1 MWILPKSIISAFAPG
16 TEALISGSDEFSR
29 VAEQSLMWRSKPS
42 QSRTW
47 SQRWRKGGWIQLLS
61 GRILK
66 TSTGTH
72 FAERLTSS
80 LEAFHVNLSPQQEVE
95 KSIVIPDT
103 CGHTSQEESGLS
115 DLPLFSWKTSKVS
128 SAQNSKEITGTTPQ
142 EHQWL
147 SMSSENWKDW
157 VIKQRAAYSQRKRQA
172 LLIKENASFFWRSPT
187 TSQIK
192 DHCSEESQTRQED
205 TEIGGLREEEKHS
218 STGNPPAPYLEK
230 TETTAEQGARCRP
243 PRSAMSKAPRGG
255 GHGEI
260 VQYRIENQVQEK
272 RLRWATPRAD
282 IKRPQGGGTDKKAQ
296 SKIENQ
302 VQAPPAE
309 NQVQTPHQELN
320 HRNSTTSTSWKTPTV
335 AEGGKIANQINQGQ
349 LGLSNDPL
357 LERGKKDKSE
367 NYRGYLNPRW
377 VETLMGVP
385 VGWCD
390 PLWNQDPCS
399 CTNRYDELRLLGN
412 GVVPATA
419 EVAIRTLLTR
429 LLGDET

>member
-1 MWILPKSIISAFAPG
+1 MWIVPKNLRTSLSVQDTEVLTKDSPELSA
-16 TEALISGSDEFSR
+16 LR
-29 VAEQSLMWRSKPS
+29 EQSLMWRSKPS

-47 SQRWRKGGWIQLLS
+47 SQRWKKDGWLQLLS
-61 GRILK
+61 GRILRP
-66 TSTGTH
+66 STGAH
-72 FAERLTSS
+72 FAEKWTSS
-80 LEAFHVNLSPQQEVE
+80 LEDFRVSLSPAQGAVE
-95 KSIVIPDT
+95 ETMIPDT
-103 CGHTSQEESGLS
+103 CGHTSPEESELS
-115 DLPLFSWKTSKVS
+115 DLPLFSWRTSKVS
-128 SAQNSKEITGTTPQ
+128 SAQSSKEITGATPQ

-147 SMSSENWKDW
+147 SMSSENWKGW

-172 LLIKENASFFWRSPT
+172 LLTRENASFFWRSPT
-187 TSQIK
+187 TSQTEG
-192 DHCSEESQTRQED
+192 HCSEESQTRQDD

-218 STGNPPAPYLEK
+218 LTGNPPAPYLEK
-230 TETTAEQGARCRP
+230 TEAPAEQGARWATP
-243 PRSAMSKAPRGG
+243 LAGMSRAPLGSG
-255 GHGEI
+255 KHDK
-260 VQYRIENQVQEK
+260 IENQVQEQ

-302 VQAPPAE
+302 VQDPPVE

-335 AEGGKIANQINQGQ
+335 AEGGKIANQVNQGQ